1 MRNVVFT
8 NAVPVGTVQPEEAL
22 GELVGE
28 PAEGQW
34 ALVVVDDSGGQQGTL
49 RGWSLTVSTVIVTA
63 PVAPVSF
70 DGPGLTIPDT
80 ASEGVSS
87 QVEVS
92 GVGTHLYRLALTVDI
107 RHPRANDVDLFLTA
121 PSGRRIDVV
130 TDGEQGKVS
139 FLTYVKERLAGFD
152 QVEGETLLPPSWQ
165 REIDDFPEYYHS
177 YMSKY
182 SSAVAPMKVMVCTGP
197 VAYTGQAAL
206 ATDIANLR
214 AALDA
219 TPGNGH
225 RPVEAFLPSTSPSG
239 FGRNDY
245 YSSEQDYLAA
255 VAEAMREEYLAIV
268 ESGFLLQVDDP
279 WLIEILTD
287 DGRSDPADRRRRA
300 QEHVEALNHALR
312 GIGADRIRLHT
323 CYGLNHGPR
332 LNDISLA
339 DVVPVMLRIN
349 AGAYSFEV
357 ANPRHQHEWRIWAD
371 VPLAEGKLLLPGL
384 LGHATNYVEHPEL
397 IADGI
402 CQYASLVG
410 RENVIASA
418 DCGFSSRAS
427 FAPEVHPTVVWAKFA
442 ALAEGA
448 AIASKRLWEGA

>member
-1 MRNVVFT
+1 MQRSTERILTTHVGSLARPHDLLEMMREKEHDRPYDPVRFAELISEAVRDVVRRQ
-8 NAVPVGTVQPEEAL
+8 AA
-22 GELVGE
+22 
-28 PAEGQW
+28 A
-34 ALVVVDDSGGQQGTL
+34 
-49 RGWSLTVSTVIVTA
+49 
-63 PVAPVSF
+63 
-70 DGPGLTIPDT
+70 GL
-80 ASEGVSS
+80 
-87 QVEVS
+87 
-92 GVGTHLYRLALTVDI
+92 
-107 RHPRANDVDLFLTA
+107 
-121 PSGRRIDVV
+121 DVV

-165 REIDDFPEYYHS
+165 REIDDFPEYYHG

-182 SSAVAPMKVMVCTGP
+182 SSAVAPMRVMVCTGP
-197 VAYTGQAAL
+197 VAYSGQEAL

-214 AALDA
+214 AALADA
-219 TPGNGH
+219 DVTGK
-225 RPVEAFLPSTSPSG
+225 VTEAFLPSTSPSG

-245 YSSEQDYLAA
+245 YATDLDYLAA
-255 VAEAMREEYLAIV
+255 VAEAMRQEYLAIV
-268 ESGFLLQVDDP
+268 EAGFLLQIDDP

-287 DGRSDPADRRRRA
+287 DGRSDPAERRRRA
-300 QEHVEALNHALR
+300 EEHVQVLNHALR
-312 GIGADRIRLHT
+312 GIPADRIRLHT

-332 LNDISLA
+332 LNDIPLA
-339 DVVPVMLRIN
+339 EVAPVMLRIN

-371 VPLAEGKLLLPGL
+371 LALPEGRILLPGL

-397 IADGI
+397 IADSI
-402 CQYASLVG
+402 CAYAGLVG
-410 RENVIASA
+410 RENVVASA

-448 AIASKRLWEGA
+448 AIATKRLWGGS

>member
-1 MRNVVFT
+1 MQRSSERILTTHVGSLARPHDLLETMREKEHGRPYDPQRFADLVCEAVSDVVRRQ
-8 NAVPVGTVQPEEAL
+8 AA
-22 GELVGE
+22 
-28 PAEGQW
+28 A
-34 ALVVVDDSGGQQGTL
+34 
-49 RGWSLTVSTVIVTA
+49 
-63 PVAPVSF
+63 
-70 DGPGLTIPDT
+70 GL
-80 ASEGVSS
+80 
-87 QVEVS
+87 
-92 GVGTHLYRLALTVDI
+92 
-107 RHPRANDVDLFLTA
+107 
-121 PSGRRIDVV
+121 DVV

-139 FLTYVKERLAGFD
+139 FLTYVKERLSGFD

-165 REIDDFPEYYHS
+165 REIDDFPEYYQS

-182 SSAVAPMKVMVCTGP
+182 SSAVAPMRVMVCTGP
-197 VAYTGQAAL
+197 VAYSGQQAL

-214 AALDA
+214 AALADRDVA
-219 TPGNGH
+219 GT
-225 RPVEAFLPSTSPSG
+225 VTEAFLPSTSPSG
-239 FGRNDY
+239 FGRNEY
-245 YSSEQDYLAA
+245 YASEQDYLAA

-287 DGRSDPADRRRRA
+287 DGRSDPAERRRRA
-300 QEHVEALNHALR
+300 QEHVDALNHALR
-312 GIGADRIRLHT
+312 GIGEDRIRLHT

-332 LNDISLA
+332 LNDIPLA

-371 VPLAEGKLLLPGL
+371 TPLPDGKILLPGL

-397 IADGI
+397 IADTI
-402 CQYASLVG
+402 CAYAGLVG
-410 RENVIASA
+410 RENVIAGA
-418 DCGFSSRAS
+418 DCGFSSRAT

-448 AIASKRLWEGA
+448 AIATKRLWGGN

>member
-1 MRNVVFT
+1 MQRSTERILSTHVGSLARPHDLLEMMREKEHDRPYDPARF
-8 NAVPVGTVQPEEAL
+8 A
-22 GELVGE
+22 ELVSG
-28 PAEGQW
+28 AV
-34 ALVVVDDSGGQQGTL
+34 LDVVRRQ
-49 RGWSLTVSTVIVTA
+49 A
-63 PVAPVSF
+63 AA
-70 DGPGLTIPDT
+70 GL
-80 ASEGVSS
+80 
-87 QVEVS
+87 
-92 GVGTHLYRLALTVDI
+92 DI
-107 RHPRANDVDLFLTA
+107 
-121 PSGRRIDVV
+121 V

-182 SSAVAPMKVMVCTGP
+182 SSAVAPMRVMVCTGP
-197 VAYTGQAAL
+197 VAYSGQQAL

-214 AALDA
+214 AALADRDVA
-219 TPGNGH
+219 GAVT
-225 RPVEAFLPSTSPSG
+225 EAFLPSTSPSG

-245 YSSEQDYLAA
+245 YATEQDYLTA
-255 VAEAMREEYLAIV
+255 VAEAMREEYLGIV
-268 ESGFLLQVDDP
+268 EAGFLLQIDDP

-287 DGRSDPADRRRRA
+287 DGHSDPAERRRRA

-312 GIGADRIRLHT
+312 GIPEDRIRLHT

-332 LNDISLA
+332 LNDIALA
-339 DVVPVMLRIN
+339 EVAPVMLGIN

-371 VPLAEGKLLLPGL
+371 QKLPDGKILLPGL

-397 IADGI
+397 IADTI
-402 CQYASLVG
+402 CAYAGLVG

-448 AIASKRLWEGA
+448 AIATKRLWGGS